1 MTQSPGAMRI
11 DYRDRQPPR
20 TQRRIALLLWI
31 GTLSVVGLTAGV
43 GGILPDLDRSTDATP
58 DQAIVDAV
66 SAEPQTS
73 YPVTIAM
80 RATPVA
86 ATLGFD
92 TIDVIVGRNDTLDR
106 IFRRLK
112 LDLADLATI
121 RALPSVR
128 QGLDLLRPGDQ
139 ISVTHQ
145 NGALQGL
152 TRQLNVTQTL
162 EVKREPAG
170 FAAQIVENPVE
181 RTVERRRGIIT
192 SSLFEAADEAGIS
205 DQTAL
210 AVANI
215 FGWDVDFVL
224 DIREGDSFIVV
235 YEQLWQDGKFVR
247 DGDII
252 AAEFVNDSHVYR
264 ALRYTLPDGHA
275 EYFAPDGRSMRKAFL
290 RAPVEFSRISSRFN
304 PRRRHPILNT
314 IRAHKGVDYAA
325 PTGTPVR

>member
-43 GGILPDLDRSTDATP
+43 GGILPDLDRSATDATP

-66 SAEPQTS
+66 SADPQTS
-73 YPVTIAM
+73 DPVTIAM
-80 RATPVA
+80 HATPVA

-121 RALPSVR
+121 RELPSVR

-162 EVKREPAG
+162 EVKREAAG
-170 FAAQIVENPVE
+170 FA
-181 RTVERRRGIIT
+181 RT
-192 SSLFEAADEAGIS
+192 SSALCRQS
-205 DQTAL
+205 RPTAT
-210 AVANI
+210 
-215 FGWDVDFVL
+215 
-224 DIREGDSFIVV
+224 E
-235 YEQLWQDGKFVR
+235 
-247 DGDII
+247 
-252 AAEFVNDSHVYR
+252 
-264 ALRYTLPDGHA
+264 
-275 EYFAPDGRSMRKAFL
+275 
-290 RAPVEFSRISSRFN
+290 SSRCC
-304 PRRRHPILNT
+304 
-314 IRAHKGVDYAA
+314 
-325 PTGTPVR
+325 PTLSATR